1 MCLRRNSAAVLILSL
16 ISVLPLS
23 AGELLDKIS
32 ANMGSIRS
40 IKSDFRQEKTL
51 KSFGFPLVITG
62 VMCADHAKNL
72 FAWHVKS
79 PMVYSCIISADKLTQ
94 WDSDTGKT
102 VEVSVSRNP
111 ALKLLSETLSTL
123 FAGNFP
129 KLLTSFEVTKEANP
143 LELVPRSGST
153 AAGFISGIAFKFT
166 DDLSQIKEITMNEK
180 SGDVTR
186 ISFSN
191 SRLNAPRENFWW
203 KAEQSK

>member
-1 MCLRRNSAAVLILSL
+1 MILSL

-32 ANMGSIRS
+32 ANMGRIRS

-62 VMCADHAKNL
+62 VMCADHANNL

-143 LELVPRSGST
+143 LELVPRSGSA

-191 SRLNAPRENFWW
+191 SRLNAPIENFWW

>member
-51 KSFGFPLVITG
+51 KSFGFPLVIAG

-143 LELVPRSGST
+143 LELVPRSGSA

-191 SRLNAPRENFWW
+191 SHLNAPIENFWW
-203 KAEQSK
+203 KAEQGK

>member
-1 MCLRRNSAAVLILSL
+1 MILSL

-32 ANMGSIRS
+32 ANMGRIRS

-62 VMCADHAKNL
+62 VMCADHANNL

-143 LELVPRSGST
+143 LELVPRSGSA
-153 AAGFISGIAFKFT
+153 AAGFISGIAFRFT

-191 SRLNAPRENFWW
+191 SRLNAPIENFWW